1 MATEGKIRPHVDSKC
16 AGPYSVSFLLLLGAR
31 NRVLGFYYFAFHTC
45 HVDDDEVVLHN
56 KSWTRIET
64 GSHVLLMTLVSITI
78 GAVQERHCTQA
89 DLPQH
94 QIIPHNK
101 SRSPAAPTEREQATG
116 YLGFII
122 HTNARQQRCRSRNGA
137 KHLHRLLGEV
147 AGQATPRVKATA
159 GRNPQLRREA
169 A

>member
-1 MATEGKIRPHVDSKC
+1 
-16 AGPYSVSFLLLLGAR
+16 
-31 NRVLGFYYFAFHTC
+31 
-45 HVDDDEVVLHN
+45 
-56 KSWTRIET
+56 
-64 GSHVLLMTLVSITI
+64 MTLVSITI
-78 GAVQERHCTQA
+78 GAAKDRHYSPADPPHTKKSILHKKSRSPAAPTEREQA
-89 DLPQH
+89 TGYLGF
-94 QIIPHNK
+94 IILRFTDAMLINDNAVVLHNK

-122 HTNARQQRCRSRNGA
+122 HTNARYQRCRSRNGA

>member
-31 NRVLGFYYFAFHTC
+31 NRVLGFYYFSFHTC
-45 HVDDDEVVLHN
+45 HVDDDEVVL
-56 KSWTRIET
+56 
-64 GSHVLLMTLVSITI
+64 
-78 GAVQERHCTQA
+78 
-89 DLPQH
+89 
-94 QIIPHNK
+94 HNK

-122 HTNARQQRCRSRNGA
+122 HTHVRYQRCRSRNGA

-147 AGQATPRVKATA
+147 AGQATPRVRAAGLFDSLRPTA

-169 A
+169 P

>member
-1 MATEGKIRPHVDSKC
+1 MSKHTITT
-16 AGPYSVSFLLLLGAR
+16 GPTRSCDIGAVLRLLGR
-31 NRVLGFYYFAFHTC
+31 R
-45 HVDDDEVVLHN
+45 VDDDEVVL
-56 KSWTRIET
+56 
-64 GSHVLLMTLVSITI
+64 
-78 GAVQERHCTQA
+78 
-89 DLPQH
+89 
-94 QIIPHNK
+94 HNK

-122 HTNARQQRCRSRNGA
+122 HTNARYQRCRSRNGA